1 MNVKELAGS
10 LRAGVEKGLSPSRP
24 GARERKTA
32 DTKSLHRALD
42 RVHEDVRDL
51 RAKHKLG
58 VIATA
63 RVLFELQ
70 KQLLAAGYAPDL
82 VRKLILDLL
91 LQLFTPKK

>member
-10 LRAGVEKGLSPSRP
+10 LRASVEKALPASAPA
-24 GARERKTA
+24 ARGRKRA
-32 DTKSLHRALD
+32 DPRNLDRALD
-42 RVHEDVRDL
+42 RIHEDVRVL

-58 VIATA
+58 IIATA

-70 KQLLAAGYAPDL
+70 KQLLAAGHPPEL
-82 VRKLILDLL
+82 VRKLILDVL

>member
-10 LRAGVEKGLSPSRP
+10 LRASVEKALPAP
-24 GARERKTA
+24 TPAARTRKRT
-32 DTKSLHRALD
+32 DPKMLDRALE
-42 RVHEDVRDL
+42 RVHEDVRAL

-82 VRKLILDLL
+82 VRKLILDVL
-91 LQLFTPKK
+91 LQLFTPKR